1 MWFRSP
7 DASKSHVTR
16 GRIDRL
22 GVSRGGPVAA
32 AIVWRAQMRAAF
44 QNLAGNSDLRLA
56 EIEAFVLHSAARI
69 FRNAARLRHIGFMSL
84 RVPIGRPFPDIP
96 DHVVN
101 AVAVRREGRDRRGA
115 IETVG
120 AEILLREFAL
130 PGIGKMPAV
139 QRELVAPGELR
150 AIKPAK

>member
-56 EIEAFVLHSAARI
+56 GIEASVLASAARI
-69 FRNAARLRHIGFMSL
+69 FRNTARLWRVCFMLL
-84 RVPIGRPFPDIP
+84 RIPVGRPFPDIP
-96 DHVVN
+96 DHVVD
-101 AVAVRREGRDRRGA
+101 AVAVRREGRDR
-115 IETVG
+115 
-120 AEILLREFAL
+120 
-130 PGIGKMPAV
+130 
-139 QRELVAPGELR
+139 
-150 AIKPAK
+150 